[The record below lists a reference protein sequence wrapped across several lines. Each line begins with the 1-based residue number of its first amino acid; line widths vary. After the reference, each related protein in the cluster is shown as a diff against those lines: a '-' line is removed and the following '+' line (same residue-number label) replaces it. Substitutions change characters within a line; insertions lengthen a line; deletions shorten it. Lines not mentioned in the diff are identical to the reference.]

1 METFV
6 EREIAHVARVMSPS
20 LVGGARGPILSA
32 QYWRGRLHRLL
43 DAPHLTRGEFCAL
56 DSLLL
61 QLGEYEASFKGQSPV
76 TEESP
81 SGATPPE
88 APPCMEPRRELVR
101 SETDL

>member
-6 EREIAHVARVMSPS
+6 EREIAHVTRVMSPS

-61 QLGEYEASFKGQSPV
+61 QLGEYEASFKGNPQLQRNRHRGRLRQKRLRVLSRAG
-76 TEESP
+76 S
-81 SGATPPE
+81 
-88 APPCMEPRRELVR
+88 
-101 SETDL
+101 